1 MQQNNQPSWAAN
13 LTGQSNDMRL
23 DLNPEKVEQG
33 LLKLVLSVLELV
45 RQLLERQAMRRMEGG
60 RLSDNEVEQLGLTL
74 MRLEQAIVGLQKKF
88 DIDDLNIDLGP
99 LGKLF
104 DEV

>member
-1 MQQNNQPSWAAN
+1 MQQNNQPSWAAD
-13 LTGQSNDMRL
+13 LTGQSSDMHL
-23 DLNPEKVEQG
+23 DINPEKVEQG

-45 RQLLERQAMRRMEGG
+45 RQLLERQALRRMEGG
-60 RLSDNEVEQLGLTL
+60 RLSDDEVERLGLTL
-74 MRLEQAIVGLQKKF
+74 MRLEKAIEELQKKF